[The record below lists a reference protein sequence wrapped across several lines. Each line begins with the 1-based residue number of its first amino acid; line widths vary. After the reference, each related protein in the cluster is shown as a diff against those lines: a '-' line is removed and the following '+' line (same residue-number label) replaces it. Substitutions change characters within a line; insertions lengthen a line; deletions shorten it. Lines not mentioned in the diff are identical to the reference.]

1 MSGYRLLGHVQSL
14 CNPVLRDAK
23 AIHAEY
29 LDVEANLGYGAN
41 IGYV

>member
-1 MSGYRLLGHVQSL
+1 
-14 CNPVLRDAK
+14 LRDAK

>member
-1 MSGYRLLGHVQSL
+1 MNRCLIHARSL

-29 LDVEANLGYGAN
+29 LDIHAHLG
-41 IGYV
+41 